1 MVKYVNY
8 ILYKVKYG
16 KVLVNKERRFTL
28 KASDCYQ
35 RDDIWTNYQILNSS
49 QKIPDRVKVLRN
61 QETIKGYEILGV
73 FFFFAYLFYWRIVGL
88 H

>member
-1 MVKYVNY
+1 MVKYVKY

-35 RDDIWTNYQILNSS
+35 
-49 QKIPDRVKVLRN
+49 
-61 QETIKGYEILGV
+61 
-73 FFFFAYLFYWRIVGL
+73 
-88 H
+88 

>member
-1 MVKYVNY
+1 MVKYEKY

-49 QKIPDRVKVLRN
+49 
-61 QETIKGYEILGV
+61 
-73 FFFFAYLFYWRIVGL
+73 
-88 H
+88 